1 MVTSKI
7 TVHSHHNRNNNN
19 EKVSNI
25 AKITKM
31 RQRYKVSRGCW
42 KNGAYRSAWYTVATR
57 LQSVENTV
65 SAKCNKVR
73 SAPQKRPW
81 NLCSP
86 LEIWDYAWEVV
97 TSYASDSTTI
107 DFNVIWKH
115 LLPCFFPS
123 RWHQV
128 WSCGFLWPVKSEW
141 KWLVNF
147 LGKSLKV
154 TGASHVLFSWC
165 AATFHI
171 KAGSLSHPQLP
182 EQFLIHLS
190 TQWTTTEWI
199 LVAFVYLQSV
209 FILLAKSWMV
219 SFFVTITK
227 T

>member
-115 LLPCFFPS
+115 LLPCFFLS
-123 RWHQV
+123 LTSGLVMWFSLASEIWVEMTCELSGQKLKSY
-128 WSCGFLWPVKSEW
+128 WGFPCSL
-141 KWLVNF
+141 F
-147 LGKSLKV
+147 LMCSN
-154 TGASHVLFSWC
+154 
-165 AATFHI
+165 
-171 KAGSLSHPQLP
+171 LSH
-182 EQFLIHLS
+182 
-190 TQWTTTEWI
+190 
-199 LVAFVYLQSV
+199 QSW
-209 FILLAKSWMV
+209 FPFSSPAPR
-219 SFFVTITK
+219 TISDTP
-227 T
+227 

>member
-7 TVHSHHNRNNNN
+7 TVHSHHHNRNNNN

-42 KNGAYRSAWYTVATR
+42 KNGAYRSAWYTIATR

-73 SAPQKRPW
+73 SASQKRLVADHGTCAVLWRFETMPGKW
-81 NLCSP
+81 SR
-86 LEIWDYAWEVV
+86 AMQV
-97 TSYASDSTTI
+97 DSTTV

-115 LLPCFFPS
+115 LLPCFFLS
-123 RWHQV
+123 HWHQV

-165 AATFHI
+165 AATFQI

-182 EQFLIHLS
+182 EQFLTHLS

-209 FILLAKSWMV
+209 VYSWP
-219 SFFVTITK
+219 SPGW
-227 T
+227 